1 MNFQRYKSV
10 QGNVGRDDGAYYAR
24 DVNAQETCNSAIHP
38 GLFLRNSGTIILMVL
53 VVKYRPEHRVVVKE
67 SLARMLNR
75 SSVVWNVRVM
85 YWKLL
90 KLVKIPRPEM
100 PEKR

>member
-1 MNFQRYKSV
+1 M
-10 QGNVGRDDGAYYAR
+10 
-24 DVNAQETCNSAIHP
+24 
-38 GLFLRNSGTIILMVL
+38 ILMVL
-53 VVKYRPEHRVVVKE
+53 VVKYRPEHRVVVKA